1 MSNKRADL
9 VEMFSSVQGEGILVG
24 RRQLFLRFSGCNL
37 NCSYCDTPLLPQPT
51 CRIEESP
58 GGNFVDI
65 PNPVALD
72 TIASYLKT
80 WLHDYPRLHHS
91 LSITGGEPLLNADLL
106 SDWLPLLHEF
116 LPVFLE
122 TNGTLPEALGRII
135 NNLDYISMDI
145 KIPSTSGYTELW
157 ELHRDFLAL
166 AVATTCYVKTVVSL
180 ETSAH
185 EIEQVCNLIA
195 TAGNDI
201 PLILQPV
208 TSQVSMPHMGRY
220 LLELQS
226 QASRTLT
233 DVRIIPQ
240 LHTFLQVL

>member
-1 MSNKRADL
+1 MSNQRADL

-37 NCSYCDTPLLPQPT
+37 NCSYCDTPFLPQPT

-72 TIASYLKT
+72 TITSYLQA
-80 WLHDYPRLHHS
+80 WLHDNPGLHHS

-106 SDWLPLLHEF
+106 SEWLPKLHEF
-116 LPVFLE
+116 LPIFLE
-122 TNGTLPEALGRII
+122 TNGTLPGALARII

-145 KIPSTSGYTELW
+145 KIPSASGYTELW
-157 ELHRDFLAL
+157 GVHRDFLAV

-180 ETSAH
+180 ETSDH
-185 EIEQVCNLIA
+185 EIEKVCHLVA
-195 TAGNDI
+195 TAGKDI

-208 TSQVSMPHMGRY
+208 TSQINSPRMGRH

-226 QASRTLT
+226 CASRTLT
-233 DVRIIPQ
+233 DIRVIPQ